1 MRQLADKQKV
11 HAIVERYRPMVYRLA
26 MQNVKEC
33 HTADDITQNV
43 FVKMIEA
50 NKTFESEE
58 HLKAWLIRVTLNETK
73 SFFRLAHVK
82 RNIPLPENETLA
94 LSCDDEYIFLFEEI
108 KKLKP
113 NYKNVL
119 YLHCYEG
126 YTIPEIAKILD
137 KNVNTVSIWF
147 RRAKKEK
154 DHTLRRV
161 SHG

>member
-1 MRQLADKQKV
+1 MHQLVDKEHV
-11 HAIVERYRPMVYRLA
+11 HAIVEKYRPMVYRIA
-26 MQNVKEC
+26 MQNVKES

-43 FVKMIEA
+43 FIKMIESDMF
-50 NKTFESEE
+50 FESEE

-82 RNIPLPENETLA
+82 RNIPLSGNETLE

-108 KKLKP
+108 RKLKP

-126 YTIPEIAKILD
+126 YTIPEIAKILS
-137 KNVNTVSIWF
+137 KNVNTVSTWF
-147 RRAKKEK
+147 RRAKKELEK
-154 DHTLRRV
+154 IIK
-161 SHG
+161 